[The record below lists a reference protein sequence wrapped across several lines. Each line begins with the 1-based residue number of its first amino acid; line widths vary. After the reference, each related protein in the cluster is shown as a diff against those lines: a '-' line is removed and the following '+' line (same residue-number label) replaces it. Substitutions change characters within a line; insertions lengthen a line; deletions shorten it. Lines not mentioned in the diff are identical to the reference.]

1 MLICTNNTFSA
12 DLKGKS
18 ACFPNFEGG
27 AFVSVM
33 DSLNQLKLVQSN
45 CSFATKNY
53 FSNKGSCV
61 WDDKSKKCPD
71 KYMGDVGALRC
82 LTEGRD
88 VAFLSIDVFN
98 NLTSKNYKV

>member
-1 MLICTNNTFSA
+1 MR
-12 DLKGKS
+12 GKS

-33 DSLNQLKLVQSN
+33 ESLNRLKLVQSN
-45 CSFATKNY
+45 CSYVTKNY

-61 WDDKSKKCPD
+61 WDEKSKKCPE
-71 KYMGDVGALRC
+71 KYMGDAGALRC
-82 LTEGRD
+82 LAEGRD

-98 NLTSKNYKV
+98 NLTSKSHNI